1 MPIRNGEEVTIDI
14 SVRCLYN
21 EKDKRGIMSC
31 CLLYLLTV
39 KSEDL
44 RCIRHPSHRNGQELQ
59 HF

>member
-44 RCIRHPSHRNGQELQ
+44 RCIRHPSHRNGQE
-59 HF
+59 F